1 MCDFCLWQRAA
12 GRTPTEDARFE
23 GADDRIREREEQ
35 KGLHFIPDDQ
45 EKIDELD
52 N

>member
-1 MCDFCLWQRAA
+1 LLKAA
-12 GRTPTEDARFE
+12 GRTPEIDARFE
-23 GADDRIREREEQ
+23 DASDRIREREER
-35 KGLHFIPDDQ
+35 KGLHFIPNDQ